1 MFGPYDPDPTLFMV
15 SSVVNAGVYGI
26 YMVIFGICTH
36 ILIKRGKTLQKY
48 TLLANAIIFAVASL
62 NLVFMTSNNISL
74 LRTITVADLVADI
87 ILMWRCYIV
96 WGKKW
101 RVVIFPLLFYFGF
114 HVVVLA
120 AGNADV
126 SYTVGIGG
134 IALNNLFLSC
144 LIARQVTQYVKDSPR
159 NMYRTVIAA
168 TLESGVIYAAFLITI
183 AALQIAPSGQYFR
196 DKNIQEILFGAWP
209 SVAGITTSLV
219 IVRVSLG
226 IAFNDLKTE
235 IMTVRGPGT
244 VQQQDEEDQEVR
256 GSQETEGSK
265 EHTKIG
271 DKVLVIGRDIES
283 GQGITTSIV
292 IVRVRPSVAFND
304 LRTEM
309 TTVGALEVDRP
320 TNLPQ
325 TQAAGYNS
333 RTPEHKSDQHEV
345 IVIGRDVE
353 SRSLQ

>member
-1 MFGPYDPDPTLFMV
+1 MEILTNFWFDLF
-15 SSVVNAGVYGI
+15 
-26 YMVIFGICTH
+26 
-36 ILIKRGKTLQKY
+36 
-48 TLLANAIIFAVASL
+48 
-62 NLVFMTSNNISL
+62 
-74 LRTITVADLVADI
+74 VADI
-87 ILMWRCYIV
+87 ILLWRCYIV
-96 WGKKW
+96 WGKRW
-101 RVVIFPLLFYFGF
+101 RVVIFPFLFSIGF
-114 HVVVLA
+114 HGVVLA
-120 AGNADV
+120 DGNADV

-144 LIARQVTQYVKDSPR
+144 LIARQVTQYVKDSPQ
-159 NMYRTVIAA
+159 NMYRTIIAA
-168 TLESGVIYAAFLITI
+168 TLESGVIYAAFRITI
-183 AALQIAPSGQYFR
+183 AALQIDSYRGSMESGIEQSLRNF
-196 DKNIQEILFGAWP
+196 NIQYILFRSWP
-209 SVAGITTSLV
+209 SIAGVTTSLV

-244 VQQQDEEDQEVR
+244 VQQQDQEDQEVR

-265 EHTKIG
+265 EHTSIG
-271 DKVLVIGRDIES
+271 VKVLDIGCDIES
-283 GQGITTSIV
+283 GQSYRALSAFGLALPPARVSSLSSAYKPPYIRVEMPFVFYPSVVDITTSIV
-292 IVRVRPSVAFND
+292 IVRVSLGVAFND
-304 LRTEM
+304 LRTET